1 MEECCI
7 CNDKEHGEFITYNGK
22 KYHLE
27 CIEDLVEDILPGLNN
42 RIDELEAEI
51 KEDNDAIGWWHN
63 RFKAV
68 QRDYE
73 KGKELKEFLIDYIK
87 ALEIDKRIE
96 KHEILDIKVIFNFM
110 LEKLEGKEEEK

>member
-7 CNDKEHGEFITYNGK
+7 CKGKEQGEFITYNGK

-51 KEDNDAIGWWHN
+51 KEDNADIEWWHN

-68 QRDYE
+68 QRDC
-73 KGKELKEFLIDYIK
+73 KEYKK
-87 ALEIDKRIE
+87 KLEE
-96 KHEILDIKVIFNFM
+96 
-110 LEKLEGKEEEK
+110 LEGKEEK